1 LLILQNKITGIVGP
15 KGSGKTYQAAKE
27 FAREDRALV
36 YQIVRTNDE
45 YDLYATHITD
55 DLVTAAKIMRKEK
68 KFRVVYKV
76 PDGDIIPRGKELVY
90 TSLVLL
96 AEESYLEGNMTLFLD
111 EAHEF
116 CNQWVID
123 WRLRKIFRLAR
134 NQRLNITW
142 VAQSMEVHREIRRNT
157 DEHVFFFIWEPG
169 DLEKIRERCGEATAE
184 RVSQLR
190 RLKEEH
196 GHVIPAEY
204 LVWRA
209 YE

>member
-1 LLILQNKITGIVGP
+1 VILQNKITGIVGP

-55 DLVTAAKIMRKEK
+55 DLVTASKIMRKEE

-90 TSLVLL
+90 TSLVPL
-96 AEESYLEGNMTLFLD
+96 AEECYLEGNMTLFLD

-116 CNQWVID
+116 CSQWVID

-142 VAQSMEVHREIRRNT
+142 VAQGMEVHREIRRNT

-184 RVSQLR
+184 RVAQLR
-190 RLKEEH
+190 RLKQE
-196 GHVIPAEY
+196 GQKVIPAEY